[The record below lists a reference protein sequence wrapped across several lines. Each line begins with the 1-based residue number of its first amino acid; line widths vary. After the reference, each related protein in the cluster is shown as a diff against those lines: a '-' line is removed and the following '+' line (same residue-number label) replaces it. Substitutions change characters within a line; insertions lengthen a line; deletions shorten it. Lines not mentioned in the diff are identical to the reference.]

1 MSMML
6 STIFEQIQDYYYHS
20 SRQGG
25 VGLDVE
31 ESYHEH
37 HPYYDHQHH
46 HGGIH
51 RSLQT
56 EALMADDVIGEG
68 IIDDDIDDEED
79 VNKAMQLSYAI
90 LTNAFL
96 FFLIFGLS
104 ATVQVGNLQHQLT
117 NKLAICTGVAMQFL
131 IMPVLGFL
139 AVLFLQ
145 GSGFTQPMGMTL
157 LVVTASPGGS
167 YSNWW
172 CSLFN
177 AELALSVAMT
187 SVSSILSIGLL
198 PLNLF
203 VYTWLAY
210 TAILP
215 DKHRHGSDG
224 EDGSDGSSNTN
235 NIFDSLEFGPVFIS
249 LGVVLAAILSGLYT
263 GYKFDNPTF
272 HKRANAFG
280 SLCGVLL
287 ILFSV
292 FLSSGTGGSSV
303 NFFNLPWSFYV
314 GTAFPCIVGMA
325 LANVLSRF
333 FRLSPPECVA
343 ISIECCY
350 QNTAIATSVAVT
362 MFSNPD
368 EQAAAVSVPLMYGMV
383 EAVIIG
389 LYCVWAWK
397 VGWTKAPKDEN
408 ICIVVTKTYEVHEDG
423 ELYDGGENNTS
434 NDGSPGIPVADL
446 TKKQTTTAK
455 DDDEEDENDEIYDLE
470 QDKRT
475 AQTNST
481 STITTAGTMST
492 RSGDT
497 INKNGQSKVGPL
509 LVDGSAGA
517 APSSAATSTPGG
529 GTGGDRDRFYS
540 ADATSTSTPA
550 TAPITP
556 MTPGNRSLDEF
567 PSPTPP
573 RQAVRVRLDLE
584 EAGGEQQQQQQQQ
597 ENDRAV
603 ATAAAGIMNGVAV
616 DMENSFAQRTK
627 TPVPPNYTQDDLPKP
642 PSGRGIE
649 KKDVGQELVVEEEQV
664 LYDLDE
670 SFSKPPSSRSVRL
683 VDAAAPSDA
692 EKKTIEEDNIYD
704 LDESFPK
711 PPSGRK
717 VFGAAALGDSSVF
730 ASSEEC

>member
-1 MSMML
+1 MAL
-6 STIFEQIQDYYYHS
+6 DDYLYHS
-20 SRQGG
+20 SSHQ
-25 VGLDVE
+25 LEDYT
-31 ESYHEH
+31 SYHH
-37 HPYYDHQHH
+37 HE
-46 HGGIH
+46 GLH

-56 EALMADDVIGEG
+56 ETLMVDDITGEEL
-68 IIDDDIDDEED
+68 ISPVDDDGGDDGE
-79 VNKAMQLSYAI
+79 NRAMQLSYAI

-104 ATVQVGNLQHQLT
+104 ATVQVKTLRHQLT
-117 NKLAICTGVAMQFL
+117 NKLAICTGVAMQFI

-139 AVLFLQ
+139 AVLLLQ
-145 GSGFTQPMGMTL
+145 GTGFTQPMGMTL

-198 PLNLF
+198 PMNLF
-203 VYTWLAY
+203 IYTWLAY
-210 TAILP
+210 TVILP
-215 DKHRHGSDG
+215 RSEAGGAS
-224 EDGSDGSSNTN
+224 

-249 LGVVLAAILSGLYT
+249 LGVVLAAILSGLYA
-263 GYKFDNPTF
+263 GYKFDNAKF

-280 SLCGVLL
+280 SVCGLLL

-292 FLSSGTGGSSV
+292 FLSSGTGGSST

-314 GTAFPCIVGMA
+314 GTAFPCVLGMA
-325 LANVLSRF
+325 LANILSRF
-333 FRLSPPECVA
+333 FNLSRPECVA

-362 MFSNPD
+362 MFSDPD
-368 EQAAAVSVPLMYGMV
+368 DQAAAVSVPLLYGIV

-408 ICIVVTKTYEVHEDG
+408 ICVVVTKTYEVHEDG
-423 ELYDGGENNTS
+423 AGDNEN
-434 NDGSPGIPVADL
+434 GPPGIPVTDVK
-446 TKKQTTTAK
+446 KKQTTTAK
-455 DDDEEDENDEIYDLE
+455 DDDEEDDEVYDLE
-470 QDKRT
+470 QDKRA
-475 AQTNST
+475 AQAAASATTSMNTSS
-481 STITTAGTMST
+481 STITTTSATVST

-497 INKNGQSKVGPL
+497 IISGRSISGPL
-509 LVDGSAGA
+509 HIDGTAKGGSAGA
-517 APSSAATSTPGG
+517 TITPAA
-529 GTGGDRDRFYS
+529 GGDRDRFYS

-556 MTPGNRSLDEF
+556 MTPGTPGNQSLDEF

-573 RQAVRVRLDLE
+573 RDTVRVRLDLDVDDE
-584 EAGGEQQQQQQQQ
+584 RHE
-597 ENDRAV
+597 R
-603 ATAAAGIMNGVAV
+603 GVEMQIG
-616 DMENSFAQRTK
+616 DMQDSFGCRMK
-627 TPVPPNYTQDDLPKP
+627 TPAPPKHDEADLPKP
-642 PSGRGIE
+642 PSRRVVATE
-649 KKDVGQELVVEEEQV
+649 NSVGQEVVF
-664 LYDLDE
+664 DDE
-670 SFSKPPSSRSVRL
+670 KHLF
-683 VDAAAPSDA
+683 
-692 EKKTIEEDNIYD
+692 D

-717 VFGAAALGDSSVF
+717 LLLDIEALGGSSVF
-730 ASSEEC
+730 PSEEEC